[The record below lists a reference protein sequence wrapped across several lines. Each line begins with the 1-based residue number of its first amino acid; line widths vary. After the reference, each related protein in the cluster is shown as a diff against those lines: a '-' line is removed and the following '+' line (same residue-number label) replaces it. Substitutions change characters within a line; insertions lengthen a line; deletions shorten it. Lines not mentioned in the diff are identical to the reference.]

1 LLSMQTS
8 SVRPTKAENADLLAL
23 LDHFDGY
30 LWSIDL
36 DSKYTFLNKTLADT
50 LHVLTGTIVN
60 PGDRMLDF
68 PGILEPSMPQVWEKI
83 CRQGFRGESRRM
95 MQEFSIKGQ
104 AVFFELSVTPLRK
117 DGEITGL
124 SCFARDLTTEIRTV
138 QHLPMSEIRFRSLI
152 EKGSDII
159 AVVGGEGR
167 IVYCSPSIERY
178 FGISDVENLG
188 KNVFDY
194 IHPEDLSRLAESFIE
209 ILDSPGK
216 AISIEARAL
225 TKDGR
230 LSWMEGTVT
239 NLLTTEGINGVV
251 CNFRDVTARKK
262 AESLAKES
270 EDHARQLENQ
280 LTEEKI
286 LQQRQIL
293 QTTIDAQEK
302 EREEIGRELHDN
314 VNQILTTAR
323 LYLDCIDEP
332 VLALQPNI
340 KRSSDIITTA
350 IEEIRKLSKSMTES
364 FHREIGLQLSVEDLV
379 ESIRRLAE
387 DIRIGLDFYLPKE
400 LTLDDKL
407 KTAVFRIIQEQ
418 LNNVLKHAGAKKVQ
432 VSIRQEGRLLLL
444 QVTDDGK
451 GFDLLK
457 KRDGIGINNIINRAE
472 VFGGQVVFDTAP
484 ERGCRLSI
492 SFPLVSS

>member
-1 LLSMQTS
+1 MQTS
-8 SVRPTKAENADLLAL
+8 SVRPTKTESAL
-23 LDHFDGY
+23 LNHFDGY
-30 LWSIDL
+30 LWSVDL
-36 DSKYTFLNKTLADT
+36 DSKYTYLNKTLADT
-50 LHVLTGTIVN
+50 LQSLTGVAVK
-60 PGDRMLDF
+60 PGDEMLDF
-68 PGILEPSMPQVWEKI
+68 PGILDPSMPQVWEKV

-104 AVFFELSVTPLRK
+104 SAFFELSVTPIRK
-117 DGEITGL
+117 EGEITGL

-138 QHLPMSEIRFRSLI
+138 QNMPMSEIRFRSLI

-159 AVVGGEGR
+159 VVVGGEGR
-167 IVYCSPSIERY
+167 IVYCSPSIEHY
-178 FGISDVENLG
+178 FGISDAENLG
-188 KNVFDY
+188 KNAFDY
-194 IHPEDLSRLAESFIE
+194 IHPDDLSRLAESFIE
-209 ILDSPGK
+209 VLDSPGK
-216 AISIEARAL
+216 AIAIEARAL
-225 TKDGR
+225 AKALGKDAQ
-230 LSWMEGTVT
+230 LIWVEGTVT
-239 NLLTTEGINGVV
+239 NLLATEGINGIV

-270 EDHARQLENQ
+270 EDHARRLENL

-293 QTTIDAQEK
+293 QATIDAQEK

-332 VLALQPNI
+332 SSTLQPII

-350 IEEIRKLSKSMTES
+350 IEEIRKLSKSMTQS

-387 DIRIGLDFYLPKE
+387 DIEISLDFYLPDE
-400 LTLDDKL
+400 LVLEDKL

-418 LNNVLKHAGAKKVQ
+418 LNNVLKHAGAGKVQ
-432 VSIRQEGRLLLL
+432 VSISQESDSLLL

-451 GFDLLK
+451 GFDLHK

-472 VFGGQVVFDTAP
+472 VFGGRVIFDTAP
-484 ERGCRLSI
+484 EKGCSLFI
-492 SFPLVSS
+492 SFPLADG